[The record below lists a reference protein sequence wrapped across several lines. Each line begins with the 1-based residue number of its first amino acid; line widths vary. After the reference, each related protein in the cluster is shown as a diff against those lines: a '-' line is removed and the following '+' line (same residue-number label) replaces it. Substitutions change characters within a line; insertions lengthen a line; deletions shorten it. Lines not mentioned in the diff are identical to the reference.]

1 MWLFHLDIMVM
12 FTMSSNCII
21 FIYLCFLVLVNSF
34 LCFLSIFIRAKMI
47 SYSNVDICTGKC
59 DTVKNELLL
68 LPLFIN

>member
-21 FIYLCFLVLVNSF
+21 CLCFLVLVNSF

-59 DTVKNELLL
+59 DTVNNELLL

>member
-1 MWLFHLDIMVM
+1 M

-21 FIYLCFLVLVNSF
+21 FIYLCFLVLVNSLLRF
-34 LCFLSIFIRAKMI
+34 LPIFIRAKMI
-47 SYSNVDICTGKC
+47 SYSNIDICIGKC